1 METGEKRKYLEKKGN
16 IWSGELRLE
25 PRTSKAL
32 KRHGFD
38 GGKKDKSLP
47 GRVSSVRLG
56 GLDISE
62 IFFRKLF
69 WLDALVTLTGKDQN
83 IKKTQISR
91 GAHLLKT

>member
-1 METGEKRKYLEKKGN
+1 METGKKRKYLEKKEN

-47 GRVSSVRLG
+47 GGVSSPRLG
-56 GLDISE
+56 GLDICE
-62 IFFRKLF
+62 ILLRKLF
-69 WLDALVTLTGKDQN
+69 RLDALVTLTGKDQN

>member
-1 METGEKRKYLEKKGN
+1 METGKKRKYLEKKEN

-47 GRVSSVRLG
+47 GRVSSPRLG

-62 IFFRKLF
+62 ILVRKLF

>member
-1 METGEKRKYLEKKGN
+1 METGKKRKYLEKKEN

-47 GRVSSVRLG
+47 GRVSSPRLG
-56 GLDISE
+56 GLDICE
-62 IFFRKLF
+62 NLF
-69 WLDALVTLTGKDQN
+69 
-83 IKKTQISR
+83 KKNCFGSMPWS
-91 GAHLLKT
+91 L

>member
-1 METGEKRKYLEKKGN
+1 METGKKRKYLEEKGN

-47 GRVSSVRLG
+47 GRVSSPRLG
-56 GLDISE
+56 GLDICE
-62 IFFRKLF
+62 ILLRKLF